1 MCESGVVRWEG
12 SGEPECEGMGGGQ
25 SGMVENGSGAR
36 TGGPD
41 DGVPRIPVLSLMVE
55 AAAAAASGVQDPRSA
70 STNLRTTVR
79 SCSGS
84 LSCEEREVDEE
95 AWG

>member
-1 MCESGVVRWEG
+1 VGGKWRARVRGYRGV
-12 SGEPECEGMGGGQ
+12 Q

-41 DGVPRIPVLSLMVE
+41 VPRIPRCALVLSLMVE

-79 SCSGS
+79 SCSVS